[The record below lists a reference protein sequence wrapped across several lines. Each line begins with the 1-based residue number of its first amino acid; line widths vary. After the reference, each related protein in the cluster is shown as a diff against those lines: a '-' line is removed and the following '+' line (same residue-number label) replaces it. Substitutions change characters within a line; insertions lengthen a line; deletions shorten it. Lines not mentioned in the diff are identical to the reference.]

1 MSDPWALGNEGAIA
15 SSKAYMPNQEG
26 MIAVSM
32 THCLKCGKEVPFGS
46 QFCANC
52 GAPIFT
58 SAQAP
63 YRYEIKYQPSYS
75 MLVLSLSEGQTVVA
89 ESGAMTYMTP
99 NIQVKTRAR
108 EKSLLG
114 TLGIS
119 ILGGQSFFVNDYWP
133 NQGQGEIGLVSAP
146 VGDIM
151 RIDVARDRGYI
162 IQKSAYVASS
172 PTVNLDIQW
181 QGFTKGL
188 FGQGLFMIKT
198 TGEGE
203 LFINCFGAIDK
214 HILRPGESII
224 VDNFHLVGFS
234 DSCQYE
240 VQKLGGWK
248 ETLLSGEGLVTR
260 ITGPGEVLIQTK
272 NIQELVK
279 WLWVLLE
286 PRVRTTTAR

>member
-1 MSDPWALGNEGAIA
+1 MKAVSENR
-15 SSKAYMPNQEG
+15 SKAYMSIIEG
-26 MIAVSM
+26 MIAISM
-32 THCLKCGKEVPFGS
+32 TQCPKCGKDVPSGS

-52 GAPIFT
+52 GAPIST
-58 SAQAP
+58 PARVP
-63 YRYEIKYQPSYS
+63 YKYEIKYQPSYS
-75 MLVLSLSEGQTVVA
+75 MLVLSLNEGQTVVA
-89 ESGAMTYMTP
+89 EAGAMTYMTP

-119 ILGGQSFFVNDYWP
+119 ILGGQSFFVNDYSP

-214 HILRPGESII
+214 HILRPDESII

-240 VQKLGGWK
+240 IQKFGGWK
-248 ETLLSGEGLVTR
+248 ETLLSGEGLVTQ

-286 PRVRTTTAR
+286 PRVRATTAR